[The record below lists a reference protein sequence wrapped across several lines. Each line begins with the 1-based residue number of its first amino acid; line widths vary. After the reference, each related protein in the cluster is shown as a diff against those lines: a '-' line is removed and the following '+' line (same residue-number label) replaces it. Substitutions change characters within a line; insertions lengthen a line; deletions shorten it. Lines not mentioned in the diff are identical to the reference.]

1 MQSLFIEELLR
12 LFLNYCSDNPRL
24 FVSNFDHSKTII
36 GYNYQCDIHQFTHVS
51 ASFKQIL
58 GYHQKNILCNGNFIS
73 NTVHPQDKNDI
84 NECLKSIF
92 LSTHSALQ
100 LSNVYQFKQVKCRA
114 KHIRGYW
121 KYFIIY
127 SMDYWNSISNA
138 VDKIGLITEERSKSQ
153 LQVITCNREIYHINA
168 SVPEKYSNSD
178 STNGLSVINVMI
190 SPRESEILQLIG
202 DGMVAKTI
210 AAKLNISL
218 STVITH
224 RKNII
229 LKFNARNTAELIKK
243 AAKLM
248 LI

>member
-12 LFLNYCSDNPRL
+12 LFLNYCSDNPRI

-36 GYNYQCDIHQFTHVS
+36 GYNYACREHQFTDVS

-58 GYHQKNILCNGNFIS
+58 GYNQKNILCNGNFIS
-73 NTVHPQDKNDI
+73 NTIHPQDKNVI
-84 NECLKSIF
+84 SECLKSTCPRS
-92 LSTHSALQ
+92 LNNTPQ
-100 LSNVYQFKQVKCRA
+100 LSSGYQFKQVKCRA

-127 SMDYWNSISNA
+127 SMDYRNSNTNA
-138 VDKIGLITEERSKSQ
+138 VDKIGLIADERTTSRP
-153 LQVITCNREIYHINA
+153 QVISCNGAMFQYNTLIADRNLNA
-168 SVPEKYSNSD
+168 NS
-178 STNGLSVINVMI
+178 TYENNIVI
-190 SPRESEILQLIG
+190 SPRESEILQLISE
-202 DGMVAKTI
+202 GMVAKNI
-210 AAKLNISL
+210 AAILNISL

-229 LKFNARNTAELIKK
+229 SKFNARNTAELVKK

-248 LI
+248 MI